1 MRKEIGAGLTLVS
14 KSWQSTYRAGAQE
27 KLLSC
32 EGLHLHI
39 VIKGV
44 QYIGHAL
51 PVISLIS
58 VTAASASGP
67 KAIR

>member
-1 MRKEIGAGLTLVS
+1 LTLVS
-14 KSWQSTYRAGAQE
+14 KSWQSTCRAEAQE

-32 EGLHLHI
+32 EGLHLNI